1 MEYLAYYVEE
11 NEEIPTIDME
21 RIFDAVDLI
30 VQIIKG
36 KRQVTK
42 CLLYKKDEAFKEK
55 VDKEKELIKEEQA
68 RTNNTRLSL

>member
-30 VQIIKG
+30 EQIIKG
-36 KRQVTK
+36 KRDVTK

-68 RTNNTRLSL
+68 RTNKTRLSL